1 MKTIKAAIGIILLS
15 LTAISCS
22 KDSPSKILFEKD
34 FSSDH
39 PDWTVSGDTIVQQF
53 NLPLKDSKE
62 PLKIFWLASKDTAG
76 CLQVSYA
83 RLERVNSD
91 SDLKADSL
99 TAESGMCGTD
109 WESPDST
116 RYNQLLFMGTFT
128 KSKTIGKNVKQGN
141 FLIITGNGKLTVN

>member
-1 MKTIKAAIGIILLS
+1 MKTIKTAIGILLLS

-34 FSSDH
+34 FSGAH
-39 PDWTVSGDTIVQQF
+39 PDWTISGDTIVKEF
-53 NLPLKDSKE
+53 DLPLKDSKE
-62 PLKIFWLASKDTAG
+62 PLKIVWLASKDPTG

-83 RLERVNSD
+83 RLERVNKD

-99 TAESGMCGTD
+99 TAEAGMCGMD
-109 WESPDST
+109 FESVDST

-128 KSKTIGKNVKQGN
+128 KSKTMGKNVKQGN
-141 FLIITGNGKLTVN
+141 FLIITGNGKLIVN